1 MSAAGR
7 THSVVKHRVEVEKV
21 VAVVITY
28 EPDLDVLREVLN
40 ATIPQVGATVLVD
53 NGSSAD
59 IAAWIAQ
66 QNLRSVTVMRL
77 GANLGIAAAQN
88 EGIRF
93 ARRWR
98 AEYVL
103 LLDQDSISAPDMVM
117 RLLEAVVALPNAA
130 SVGPSYV
137 DIRQRIPAPFL
148 RVEGLRL
155 RRCVCERDDAV
166 VPTDHLIASGCLIPL
181 SAVDVVGEMREDLF
195 IDYVDTEWGLRA
207 RRCGLQNYG
216 VCRAKMRHSLGNA
229 PIMILGRKFA
239 LHSPLRHYYRF
250 RNAVIL
256 YREVWIPWNWK
267 LVDGCRLL
275 LRYGFYTLCAKP
287 RWERFRMMTL
297 GFIHGL
303 LGRTGQYQ
311 P

>member
-1 MSAAGR
+1 MVNHGAEIE
-7 THSVVKHRVEVEKV
+7 HI
-21 VAVVITY
+21 VAVVVTY
-28 EPDLDVLREVLN
+28 QPDLEALREVLR
-40 ATIPQVGATVLVD
+40 AVTPQVGALVLVD
-53 NGSSAD
+53 NGSGAD
-59 IAAWIAQ
+59 MTAWIAQ
-66 QNLRSVTVMRL
+66 QNLESVTVMRL
-77 GANLGIAAAQN
+77 GKNLGIAAAQN

-93 ARRWR
+93 ARRR
-98 AEYVL
+98 EAEYVL
-103 LLDQDSISAPDMVM
+103 LLDQDSIASPDMVA
-117 RLLEAVVALPNAA
+117 RLSEAAVALPNVA

-137 DIRQRIPAPFL
+137 DTRQQRPAPFL

-155 RRCVCERDDAV
+155 RRCGCEREDAV

-181 SAVDVVGEMREDLF
+181 SAIETVGEMREDLF

-207 RRCGLQNYG
+207 RRHGLQSYG
-216 VCRAKMRHSLGNA
+216 VCSAKMRHSLGNA
-229 PIMILGRKFA
+229 PIVLLGRKFA

-250 RNAVIL
+250 RNAILL

-267 LVDGCRLL
+267 LVDGYRML

-297 GFIHGL
+297 GCIHGL

>member
-1 MSAAGR
+1 M
-7 THSVVKHRVEVEKV
+7 KHGVEVEHI
-21 VAVVITY
+21 VAVVVTY
-28 EPDLDVLREVLN
+28 QPDLDALSEVLR

-53 NGSSAD
+53 NGSNAD
-59 IAAWIAQ
+59 ISAWLVQ
-66 QNLRSVTVMRL
+66 QRLGSVAIIRL

-93 ARRWR
+93 ARRR
-98 AEYVL
+98 GARSVL
-103 LLDQDSISAPDMVM
+103 LLDQDSIAAPDMVA
-117 RLLEAVVALPNAA
+117 RLSEAAAALPHVA

-155 RRCVCERDDAV
+155 RRCGCERDDAV
-166 VPTDHLIASGCLIPL
+166 VPADHLIASGCLIPL
-181 SAVDVVGEMREDLF
+181 AAIDLVGEMREDLF

-207 RRCGLQNYG
+207 RRHGLQSYG
-216 VCRAKMRHSLGNA
+216 ICGAKMLHALGNA
-229 PIMILGRKFA
+229 PIVILGRQVA

-250 RNAVIL
+250 RNAMIL

-267 LVDGCRLL
+267 LVDGYRLL
-275 LRYGFYTLCAKP
+275 LRYGFYTLFAKP

-297 GFIHGL
+297 GCLHGL

>member
-1 MSAAGR
+1 MSTEGR
-7 THSVVKHRVEVEKV
+7 TFSVVKNSVDVENV

-28 EPDLDVLREVLN
+28 QPDLDELGAVLR
-40 ATIPQVGATVLVD
+40 ATSPQVGATVLVD
-53 NGSSAD
+53 NGSGTD
-59 IAAWIAQ
+59 LAAWTSQ
-66 QNLRSVTVMRL
+66 QRL
-77 GANLGIAAAQN
+77 GAVTTIPLGKNLGIAAAQN

-93 ARRWR
+93 ARQQR

-103 LLDQDSISAPDMVM
+103 LLDQDSIPEPDMVR
-117 RLLEAVVALPNAA
+117 RLLEAVVALPNTA

-137 DIRQRIPAPFL
+137 DARQRMPAPFL

-181 SAVDVVGEMREDLF
+181 SAIDIVGQMREDLF

-207 RRCGLQNYG
+207 RRYGLQSYG
-216 VCRAKMRHSLGNA
+216 VCGAKMQHSLGNA
-229 PIMILGRKFA
+229 PIVILGRKFA

-256 YREVWIPWNWK
+256 YREIWIPWNWK
-267 LVDGCRLL
+267 LVDGYRLL
-275 LRYGFYTLCAKP
+275 LRYGFYALCARP
-287 RWERFRMMTL
+287 RWERFRMMTRGL
-297 GFIHGL
+297 IHGL
-303 LGRTGQYQ
+303 MGRTGQYQ